1 MDRATVSG
9 TVLSGVRV
17 SSDALAYAYNIRKA
31 LKGSAHSMRLK
42 YKKLIL
48 IFTVAIMLIGLSMF
62 SLIAPSIDFSSKG
75 SDKKTSHKDN
85 PNSVVA
91 DMTEGEIRANIA
103 LLVTNYLDAK
113 QRVDMD
119 GIAECVSDV
128 ERVDNKRLVAEAEY
142 IEAYK
147 NIDCTIK
154 EGPEDG
160 TYRVYVYYEAKVY
173 DIDTL
178 CPSLTA
184 LYITVDKEGNFKIY
198 LGTVDAETQE
208 AIDKLDN
215 SEEIKNL
222 ADSVQKKLEGIVSSN
237 EAVRDFYEMLESTN
251 DSNEEIEDNENIDKE
266 GGGAPLKPAN

>member
-1 MDRATVSG
+1 
-9 TVLSGVRV
+9 
-17 SSDALAYAYNIRKA
+17 
-31 LKGSAHSMRLK
+31 MRLK

-62 SLIAPSIDFSSKG
+62 SLIAPSINSSKG
-75 SDKKTSHKDN
+75 NDKDDSHKDN

-91 DMTEGEIRANIA
+91 DMTEGEIKANIA

-113 QRVDMD
+113 QRVDME
-119 GIAECVSDV
+119 GIEECVSDV

-154 EGPEDG
+154 NGPQDG

-184 LYITVDKEGNFKIY
+184 LYIVVDEEKNFKIY

-208 AIDKLDN
+208 AIDKLDE

-251 DSNEEIEDNENIDKE
+251 ESNEEIEDNENIDQE
-266 GGGAPLKPAN
+266 GGGAPLKPSN

>member
-1 MDRATVSG
+1 
-9 TVLSGVRV
+9 
-17 SSDALAYAYNIRKA
+17 
-31 LKGSAHSMRLK
+31 MRLK

-75 SDKKTSHKDN
+75 NDKVDSHKDN
-85 PNSVVA
+85 TNSVVA
-91 DMTEGEIRANIA
+91 NMTEGEIKANIA

-184 LYITVDKEGNFKIY
+184 LYVVVDKEGNFKIY
-198 LGTVDAETQE
+198 LGTVDSETQK
-208 AIDKLDN
+208 AIDKLDG
-215 SEEIKNL
+215 SEEVKNL
-222 ADSVQKKLEGIVSSN
+222 VDSVQKKLEGIVSSN

-251 DSNEEIEDNENIDKE
+251 ETNEQVEENENIDKE
-266 GGGAPLKPAN
+266 GSGTPLKSDN